1 MPISQFHLRTLYL
14 GETKQ
19 AMTYMFRVIN
29 NTCQLCSFVKFYL
42 YRCRFVTVTLD
53 KQTSYQPFS
62 STLISVVSKVLI
74 YETVLYLCLCKI
86 WIKINVKIMLIESFY
101 PQRRQNRWK
110 NRWFSRVATSGV
122 YMPWLG
128 AKRRVIMKLIFCG
141 KLNML

>member
-1 MPISQFHLRTLYL
+1 
-14 GETKQ
+14 
-19 AMTYMFRVIN
+19 MFRVIN

-86 WIKINVKIMLIESFY
+86 WIKINVKNNA
-101 PQRRQNRWK
+101 NRIILSLETSKPMKKQMIFASGHKWSIHAMAGSKTTCNHEVDILWK
-110 NRWFSRVATSGV
+110 T
-122 YMPWLG
+122 
-128 AKRRVIMKLIFCG
+128 
-141 KLNML
+141 